1 MRAKIVLSSFVVVG
15 LMAVG
20 GCKTKVDPGAFE
32 AGAAATPSVEATPS
46 AAAANDTDAAPADSS
61 APLAPLQTGAAP
73 HPVAPAGGGG
83 GGGSH
88 AVTKP
93 ATDPP
98 ECAQARS
105 VCGGG
110 LSTRPTKA
118 CQDAKFACFNKGGHL

>member
-1 MRAKIVLSSFVVVG
+1 MRAKIVLSSFVVVIVV
-15 LMAVG
+15 LAL

-32 AGAAATPSVEATPS
+32 GGAAATPSVDTTPS
-46 AAAANDTDAAPADSS
+46 AAAATDTDAAPAASS
-61 APLAPLQTGAAP
+61 EPLAPLQTGAAP
-73 HPVAPAGGGG
+73 HVVAPAGG

-98 ECAQARS
+98 ECVQARS

-110 LSTRPTKA
+110 LTSRPTKA